1 MFIIF
6 NNKRDIRAHGE
17 ISFNYDVMLWEH
29 EQGFLQERKF
39 YQLATRFIAIMI
51 RITSTETTV

>member
-17 ISFNYDVMLWEH
+17 ISFNYVMLWEH